1 MGLLDFLT
9 GKSKAAPAPAGATDT
24 TAAPAE
30 ELKKEI
36 AKHGL
41 DASKINVKVD
51 GGKVTLSGEAPTTAE
66 AEKVV
71 LAVGNTKG
79 VAQVENKIVAA
90 KVEAESKFYVVQ
102 SGDTL
107 WKIAEAHYG
116 HGKGPK
122 YKEIFEAN
130 KPLLKDADHIYPGQR
145 LRIPA

>member
-24 TAAPAE
+24 AAGSPE

-36 AKHGL
+36 TKHGL
-41 DASKINVKVD
+41 DASKVDVKVE
-51 GGKVTLSGEAPTTAE
+51 GGKVTLSGSAPSTAE
-66 AEKVV
+66 AEKIV

-90 KVEAESKFYVVQ
+90 KSEPESKFYVVK

-107 WKIAEAHYG
+107 WKIAEFG
-116 HGKGPK
+116 IRQGTGR
-122 YKEIFEAN
+122 EIF
-130 KPLLKDADHIYPGQR
+130 ADF
-145 LRIPA
+145 